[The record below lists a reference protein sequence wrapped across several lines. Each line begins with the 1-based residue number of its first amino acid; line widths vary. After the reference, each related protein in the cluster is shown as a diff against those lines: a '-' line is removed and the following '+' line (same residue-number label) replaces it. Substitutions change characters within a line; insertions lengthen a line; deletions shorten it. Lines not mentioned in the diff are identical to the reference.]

1 MTILKGKEMI
11 ECIRRL
17 LIFTHVPP
25 GGILDELSSALFA
38 SLSLSFTHSLSH
50 SLYVSS
56 VAFIC
61 CRGECWMCGCVF
73 ASLHFVVVIVV
84 VVVEINTNALWWII
98 TVCSFICFCF
108 HFIVVV
114 VVVFILSFLLFVVLI
129 EKDFKS
135 KENKRKC

>member
-1 MTILKGKEMI
+1 MYKKTVDIYPCSTWRNIGRVKLSF
-11 ECIRRL
+11 IRL
-17 LIFTHVPP
+17 
-25 GGILDELSSALFA
+25 
-38 SLSLSFTHSLSH
+38 SLSLSLSHSLAH

-73 ASLHFVVVIVV
+73 AFLHFVVVIVV

-98 TVCSFICFCF
+98 TFCSFVCFCF

-129 EKDFKS
+129 EKDFKA